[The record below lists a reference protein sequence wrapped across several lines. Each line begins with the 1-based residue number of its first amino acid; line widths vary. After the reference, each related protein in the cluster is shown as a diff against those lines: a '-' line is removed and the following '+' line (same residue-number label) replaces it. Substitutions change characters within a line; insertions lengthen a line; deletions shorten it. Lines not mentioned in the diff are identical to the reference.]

1 MNEPI
6 PQKKDIGKSF
16 GVFPK
21 FFGRLSIQEKI
32 NFSRHL
38 AMTIKAGLPVI
49 QGLTFLQEQASS
61 RTLSKIID
69 RLIFD
74 VNNGRFLSDGLEE
87 FRSVFG
93 DFFINVV
100 RVGESSGTLA
110 QNLLYLAD
118 ELKKAKDLRMKI
130 RSAMVYPV
138 IIMVATVGLVA
149 FLTFF
154 VLPKLLPV
162 FAGMNVKLPPS
173 TKFLISTVGAIQAY
187 GLQVL
192 GGVIVFFIAVK
203 LILSRVSPV
212 KYLFNLAEF
221 YVPVFGTFLI
231 NVNMVN
237 FSRILALLLKSGI
250 RIFEA
255 LGITS
260 KTFDNL
266 VYRRLIIGAQ
276 EEMKKGGQ
284 LADYLLRHKR
294 FFPMIFSQMVRVG
307 ENTGNLGENL
317 AYLCE
322 YYAEETDNKL
332 NTLTSLLEPLL
343 LLIMGLM
350 VGFVAI
356 SIIVPIYSITQGI
369 SGGK

>member
-1 MNEPI
+1 MNDPI
-6 PQKKDIGKSF
+6 PKKANINKFLGS
-16 GVFPK
+16 FPK
-21 FFGRLSIQEKI
+21 LFGRLSIQEKI
-32 NFSRHL
+32 NFARHL

-61 RTLSKIID
+61 RTLSRIID
-69 RLIFD
+69 RLITD
-74 VNNGRFLSDGLEE
+74 INNGRFLSDSLEE
-87 FRSVFG
+87 FKNIFG
-93 DFFINVV
+93 EFFINIV

-118 ELKKAKDLRMKI
+118 ELKKAKDLRLKI
-130 RSAMVYPV
+130 RSAMVYPM
-138 IIMVATVGLVA
+138 IILVATVGLVA

-162 FAGMNVKLPPS
+162 FAGMNVKLPAS
-173 TKFLISTVGAIQAY
+173 TRFLIAMVAAIQSY
-187 GLQVL
+187 GLTVL
-192 GGVIVFFIAVK
+192 AGVIVFFIAAKFV
-203 LILSRVSPV
+203 LSRVTPI
-212 KYLFNLAEF
+212 KYFFNLVEF
-221 YVPVFGTFLI
+221 YIPVFGTFMI

-237 FSRILALLLKSGI
+237 FGRILALLLKSGI

-266 VYRRLIIGAQ
+266 VYRRMIVGAQ
-276 EEMKKGGQ
+276 EEVKKGGQ

-294 FFPMIFSQMVRVG
+294 FFPVLFAQMIRVG

-317 AYLCE
+317 TYLCE
-322 YYAEETDNKL
+322 YYADETDNKL
-332 NTLTSLLEPLL
+332 HTLTSFLEPLL

-356 SIIVPIYSITQGI
+356 SIIVPIYSITQGV
-369 SGGK
+369 SK